1 MPKKVL
7 VVDDDPGDRKYAERI
22 LAKNYTVI
30 EATNGIEAMQLVQ
43 NNKPDIILM
52 DIMMPHGDGFTTCAH
67 IKANKATQ
75 AIPVIMLTGVDH
87 KLDKQWA
94 KTIGAD
100 GYIVK
105 PFEPQE
111 LLDTVSKLLKTLAG
125 LLYLQG
131 HKAW

>member
-1 MPKKVL
+1 MTQQTNPGKRKVL
-7 VVDDDPGDRKYAERI
+7 VVDDDPGDRTYAEKI
-22 LAKNYTVI
+22 LRKNYNVI
-30 EATNGIEAMQLVQ
+30 EATNGIEAMQLIQ

-75 AIPVIMLTGVDH
+75 SIPVIMLTGVDH

-94 KTIGAD
+94 KSIGAD

-105 PFEPQE
+105 PFKPEE
-111 LLDTVSKLLKTLAG
+111 LLNTISKLLESSR
-125 LLYLQG
+125 
-131 HKAW
+131 